1 MRAAPARVL
10 PSSSAA
16 APSEAPSSE
25 PPPPTPRVILIVLKP
40 HSEAATTPRQHENAA
55 CTKVLKDDDDGL
67 RKELVN
73 KWLPDLIEKYCPG
86 AAPAATPQFGLLQE
100 ELDKNQGSDE
110 TPEAFERRKR
120 GVVLTMGPVDKKGR
134 PLPSPEPALGL
145 AVRLPLGALD
155 EQQEIKFLEDL
166 KKFAMSFLH
175 QVVTEGG
182 VRWGLRSRVADALP
196 PRPPP
201 PPKKSKSKKGKK
213 GGSKEVVA
221 ADPMAG
227 VGDLLGGGDP
237 LGAAPAPEAAEGGKK
252 KKKGEVSLTWD
263 SIAPPELDTWP
274 WPVGSWTAEQRRIE
288 AEEEAASPKKKSN
301 WGASKK
307 ASKAGKSKKGGVGLR
322 AALNFMT
329 VARADPRPDFSP
341 RGNTGEKEYANGP
354 TGKIIALRDLA
365 DEVLRESSLVA
376 KIDELYNLSTQVR
389 RNNFE
394 KAVQGLDREAILAPV
409 RQLVFADQDVGKALN
424 GFDKQFIKKVCGVR
438 TILAVPSELKAQED
452 AAAAAARGAK
462 KKK

>member
-175 QVVTEGG
+175 QVT
-182 VRWGLRSRVADALP
+182 
-196 PRPPP
+196 
-201 PPKKSKSKKGKK
+201 K
-213 GGSKEVVA
+213 A
-221 ADPMAG
+221 ACD
-227 VGDLLGGGDP
+227 
-237 LGAAPAPEAAEGGKK
+237 GACAAEWLMRCRRGHRRR
-252 KKKGEVSLTWD
+252 
-263 SIAPPELDTWP
+263 
-274 WPVGSWTAEQRRIE
+274 QRR
-288 AEEEAASPKKKSN
+288 
-301 WGASKK
+301 
-307 ASKAGKSKKGGVGLR
+307 
-322 AALNFMT
+322 
-329 VARADPRPDFSP
+329 ARAKR
-341 RGNTGEKEYANGP
+341 A
-354 TGKIIALRDLA
+354 
-365 DEVLRESSLVA
+365 
-376 KIDELYNLSTQVR
+376 R
-389 RNNFE
+389 R
-394 KAVQGLDREAILAPV
+394 
-409 RQLVFADQDVGKALN
+409 
-424 GFDKQFIKKVCGVR
+424 
-438 TILAVPSELKAQED
+438 
-452 AAAAAARGAK
+452 AAARRLLQQILWQVLAIYWVEETLLGQRPRRKRRRAERRRRRER
-462 KKK
+462 